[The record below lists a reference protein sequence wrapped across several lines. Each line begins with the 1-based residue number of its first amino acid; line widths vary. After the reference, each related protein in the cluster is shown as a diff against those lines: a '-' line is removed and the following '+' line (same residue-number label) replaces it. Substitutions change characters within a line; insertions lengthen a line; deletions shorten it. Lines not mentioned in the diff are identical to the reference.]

1 MHPRDTA
8 QSAEPTPGDDVGG
21 YLLLGLAGQ
30 GGFGKVYLAER
41 GGQRYALKLLPL
53 TGAGLGAWGERE
65 LLMLAKVRHPNVVR
79 LLGHWQWPDRTPRFL
94 VIIMEYVDGQRLDV
108 WADLENPSAHAVLL
122 RVRDVAR
129 ALRALHQHRAL
140 HRDVKEA
147 NILVRAADGEA
158 VLVDLGVGSHE
169 DVSRATGGSLPPG
182 TRAYLSP
189 EAWCFHLAHRD
200 CPDAHYRSTAADD
213 LYALGVVLYWLL
225 TGRKPFALRMEGDEA
240 AVISQPPEAPRVRN
254 GRVPEALSAL
264 CLRLLDKAPGNRP
277 DAGALVEHL
286 DELLT
291 REGADW
297 HAPLCDGHD
306 AHNLTTRPGPDA
318 DEEAAW
324 FNEVREELPPR
335 RGQRPWLVRESV
347 TPSPAPAMSLS
358 EDSPSPPWHIHQA
371 PVPSRLPALTPI
383 AHPPTPEERTG
394 RPGVLLGF
402 AALLCMVALTYLG
415 DMKQGP
421 LSDARTGVPP
431 VRKVA
436 SPAQPLESNGAAAPH
451 AEVLIPAA
459 IAFPARTEKEPAPV
473 MTQKQDGKPQRP
485 TSHSTS
491 GKALKVAATACTL
504 LGCPGA
510 QVRAPPPPEPCPPG
524 AVEMMAQLGIDVGDK
539 EAWSFGGG
547 NRFLIVREGWTSVRI
562 VGRDFGGIPNGSV
575 ASGRLVFGDRVYGR
589 LTQVQM
595 EDTGRTVPVCF
606 ELLTTGSKRGLE
618 MEPGDAPGTARVFSV
633 GFLRAVSHF
642 E

>member
-1 MHPRDTA
+1 MHPRDRV
-8 QSAEPTPGDDVGG
+8 QSAEPAPGDDVGG
-21 YLLLGLAGQ
+21 YLLKGLAGQ

-53 TGAGLGAWGERE
+53 AGAGLGAWGERE

-79 LLGHWQWPDRTPRFL
+79 LLGHWQWPDRAPRFL

-108 WADLENPSAHAVLL
+108 WADLENPSAHAVVL
-122 RVRDVAR
+122 RVRDVTR

-147 NILVRAADGEA
+147 NILVRAADSAA

-169 DVSRATGGSLPPG
+169 DVSRVTGGSLPPG

-189 EAWCFHLAHRD
+189 EAWRFHLEHRD
-200 CPDAHYRSTAADD
+200 RPDAHYRSTSADD
-213 LYALGVVLYWLL
+213 VYALGVVLYWLL
-225 TGRKPFALRMEGDEA
+225 TDRKPFALRVEGDEA
-240 AVISQPPEAPRVRN
+240 AVISQPPEPPHLRN
-254 GRVPEALSAL
+254 GRVPEELSAL

-277 DAGALVEHL
+277 DAAALLARL

-291 REGADW
+291 REGPDW

-306 AHNLTTRPGPDA
+306 AHNITTRPGPAA

-335 RGQRPWLVRESV
+335 RGQRPWLVRESA
-347 TPSPAPAMSLS
+347 TPSPAPAMSRT

-371 PVPSRLPALTPI
+371 PVPQSLPALTPV
-383 AHPPTPEERTG
+383 AHAPTPDRTRRHG
-394 RPGVLLGF
+394 ALLGL
-402 AALLCMVALTYLG
+402 AALLSLVALTYLG
-415 DMKQGP
+415 GMKQGP
-421 LSDARTGVPP
+421 LGDAGPGTPP

-436 SPAQPLESNGAAAPH
+436 SPAQPLESNGVAAPPG
-451 AEVLIPAA
+451 AVLTPAA
-459 IAFPARTEKEPAPV
+459 IALPARTAKEPAPV
-473 MTQKQDGKPQRP
+473 MTQKQAGTSQRP

-510 QVRAPPPPEPCPPG
+510 QVRATPPPEPCPPG

-547 NRFLIVREGWTSVRI
+547 ARFLTVSEGWTSVRI
-562 VGRDFGGIPNGSV
+562 VGRDFGDIPNGSV

-589 LTQVQM
+589 LTQVRLD
-595 EDTGRTVPVCF
+595 DTGRTVPVCF

-618 MEPGDAPGTARVFSV
+618 MEPGDTPSTARVFSV